1 MPPRFPRSLDP
12 HVLFVIL
19 ATAALGLH
27 ALTRSEPEPDTSR
40 LVVVTDADVAVMFEG
55 FRRTRLRPPT
65 VQELRAILDRHVR
78 DEILYREAVGLGL
91 DREDPALR
99 RRLATKLEYLAKD
112 VGAAVE
118 PTEAEL
124 ETYYDAH
131 AERYAL
137 QPRRA
142 FRHVFFSE
150 DKRGERAV
158 ADARDL
164 TARLQKTPQA
174 SVEEEGDPIL
184 LEPEVPPATREMVAR
199 DFGNDFAAALFE
211 AEPERWVGPIA
222 SSYGL
227 HVVRVD
233 AVDPGIMPPLAEVR
247 DRVRTDLLV
256 VKKEAALESY
266 LESLYEK
273 YDIVIRAELPEPAPR

>member
-12 HVLFVIL
+12 LVLFVIL
-19 ATAALGLH
+19 GTAVVGLH

-40 LVVVTDADVAVMFEG
+40 QIVVTNADVAVLYEG
-55 FRRTRLRPPT
+55 FRRRRMRPPT
-65 VQELRAILDRHVR
+65 VQELRGLIDRHVQ

-118 PTEAEL
+118 PTETEL
-124 ETYYDAH
+124 QAFFDAN

-142 FRHVFFSE
+142 FRHVYFSE
-150 DKRGERAV
+150 DKRGDEAPG
-158 ADARDL
+158 DARDL
-164 TARLQKTPQA
+164 LAKLEKTPDA
-174 SVEEEGDPIL
+174 SIAEEGDPIL
-184 LEPEVPPATREMVAR
+184 LEPEIPPATQDMVAR
-199 DFGNDFAAALFE
+199 DFGPAFAAALFE
-211 AEPERWVGPIA
+211 VEPGRWVGPLP

-227 HVVRVD
+227 HLVRVD
-233 AVDPGIMPPLAEVR
+233 AVDPGAQPSLDAVR
-247 DRVRTDLLV
+247 DRVRTDLLA
-256 VKKEAALESY
+256 KRKEEALEDY
-266 LESLYEK
+266 LRTLHDQYEV
-273 YDIVIRAELPEPAPR
+273 DIRADLPEPDAE